1 MSMLRT
7 HKQAED
13 FSLSESIATVSEK
26 WERQV
31 VAYFEVQWKK
41 KVFKVH
47 QFQGT
52 IGKGTPLNVR
62 NEVRLASRVLHFSR
76 PT

>member
-13 FSLSESIATVSEK
+13 FSLSESMATVSEK

-31 VAYFEVQWKK
+31 VAYFEVQ
-41 KVFKVH
+41 
-47 QFQGT
+47 
-52 IGKGTPLNVR
+52 
-62 NEVRLASRVLHFSR
+62 
-76 PT
+76 